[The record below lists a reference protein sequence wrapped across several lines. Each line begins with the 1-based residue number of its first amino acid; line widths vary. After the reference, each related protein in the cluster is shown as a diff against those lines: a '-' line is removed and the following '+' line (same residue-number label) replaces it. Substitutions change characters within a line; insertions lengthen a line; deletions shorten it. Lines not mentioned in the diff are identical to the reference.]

1 MSQGHIKTTG
11 NFISCRETNVVLC
24 LLGHKPMCVSAP
36 PAQVTGGLS
45 VALDTAWHHT
55 HSKNVLVF

>member
-11 NFISCRETNVVLC
+11 SFISCRETNVVLC
-24 LLGHKPMCVSAP
+24 LLGHKPMRVSAS

-45 VALDTAWHHT
+45 VAFDS
-55 HSKNVLVF
+55 HSHGIT